1 SWRHKVTSPWYCSK
15 SIAVEAS
22 DLSLL
27 VERKHLSS
35 SSAAH
40 ALDSL
45 GRGRFARLARD
56 GENDRAMALPQL
68 RIRSVAYRDR
78 ETQERGSLHHVLL
91 CLFRMFRDVSEPR
104 PMERLGERCAEH
116 RNAD

>member
-1 SWRHKVTSPWYCSK
+1 
-15 SIAVEAS
+15 
-22 DLSLL
+22 
-27 VERKHLSS
+27 
-35 SSAAH
+35 
-40 ALDSL
+40 
-45 GRGRFARLARD
+45 
-56 GENDRAMALPQL
+56 MALPQL

-116 RNAD
+116 RNADRHLAAGATQMTIRFYGN